1 MYPKNGGQFFQEALD
16 VSEIS
21 GLMDENCY
29 LNDLNGY
36 LVMFHQPPN
45 LLFDVS
51 PSSNVSCF
59 EAKTLGLGHA
69 TPTSKSWMF
78 SKE

>member
-1 MYPKNGGQFFQEALD
+1 MNPKKWGSVFPRGIGCVRNF
-16 VSEIS
+16 

-29 LNDLNGY
+29 LNDLNGC
-36 LVMFHQPPN
+36 LDMFHQPAN